1 MSGKKKQFVC
11 IHFPDYSYGVRRL
24 DILITTLIE
33 KKVSV
38 TSRQAS
44 HVSFSLYLALAPLCS
59 ESNKWKLIQLQVGG
73 RKIFYICT
81 VILVCLSHNPQCCHN
96 KTFWCFSGFFLTF
109 FLKMFV
115 STGELALFYRVG
127 GWGLEDQGLVLLFCF
142 SVFNTVAFDKN
153 ILFSFIYLFF
163 FLFTWKCCEKSDV
176 FSRKSFRTAHFRVSW
191 LVSWYFEPSQ
201 SLWIIS
207 GLAHFRVS

>member
-96 KTFWCFSGFFLTF
+96 KTFWCFSRFFLTF
-109 FLKMFV
+109 FFKDVCEHWWACFV
-115 STGELALFYRVG
+115 LPSWRLGSGRPGAGFAVLF
-127 GWGLEDQGLVLLFCF
+127 FCF
-142 SVFNTVAFDKN
+142 
-153 ILFSFIYLFF
+153 
-163 FLFTWKCCEKSDV
+163 
-176 FSRKSFRTAHFRVSW
+176 
-191 LVSWYFEPSQ
+191 
-201 SLWIIS
+201 
-207 GLAHFRVS
+207 